1 MLDSGATA
9 HYSGASEARRGP
21 YDSRNQGTS
30 EIVIAEFNNKFDS
43 LLSVGALQH
52 QGHPADLLTRQVT
65 NDSRP
70 IYARATSHVRPAPT
84 VETQMRLTAAGN
96 FYQTADISNN
106 YLHLSLSEL
115 LVAERQRI
123 GRANYS
129 RNFCHTHCQQVSH
142 NVNQC
147 RSEDIRRRP
156 RQ

>member
-1 MLDSGATA
+1 MTNGCKSDDSS
-9 HYSGASEARRGP
+9 SGTVS
-21 YDSRNQGTS
+21 STS
-30 EIVIAEFNNKFDS
+30 SSSSSSLSSS
-43 LLSVGALQH
+43 LLRSS
-52 QGHPADLLTRQVT
+52 LL
-65 NDSRP
+65 NSRP
-70 IYARATSHVRPAPT
+70 IYARATSHVCPAPT